1 MTKSL
6 ISAVVIVMLAM
17 AGGVYLSTSRVP
29 SGDVTYENA
38 LVLETAEV
46 PGSPRAYLFWYDTR
60 AFGYT
65 VRMVS
70 LGKPSDGQAIMRSH
84 YMTGMGWTA
93 PDTLVLVV
101 KLWQNEHRILNDGS
115 SIVIVPHV
123 TPE

>member
-1 MTKSL
+1 MTKFL

-17 AGGVYLSTSRVP
+17 AGGVYLATSRVP

-46 PGSPRAYLFWYDTR
+46 PGSPRAYLFWYDTG

-70 LGKPSDGQAIMRSH
+70 LGKPSQGQVIIQSH

-93 PDTLVLVV
+93 PDTLVV
-101 KLWQNEHRILNDGS
+101 KLWRNEYRILNDRS
-115 SIVIVPHV
+115 RIVIVPHV